1 LLITSVGDFSHL
13 YKINR
18 ILTFEKPTYWSS
30 VASLHVNKIINKY
43 QRHKYLFLTNH
54 IKMKKHVLMA
64 LCCSFMLLSVSA
76 IMAQSKLSGL
86 IVDTNNDEPLIGV
99 AVYLENDQSK
109 GTITSFD
116 GSFEMELTDGQ
127 YNLKFSYLGY
137 LSVTKKVNVNGD
149 TDMGTITMESSS
161 VGITEVSVVAS
172 FATDRKTPVAI
183 SNLPASIIE
192 EKLGNQEFPE
202 ILKSTPSV
210 YATKG
215 SGGFGDSRINIRG
228 FNTSNIGVLING
240 IPVNDMENGK
250 VYFSNWAGLSD
261 VTSVMQVQRGL
272 GASKL
277 AISSVGGTM
286 NIITKSADAEQGG
299 SFYAGMGN
307 DGYKKFSFNV
317 STGLMDNGWAIT
329 LLGGTVNGD
338 GYINGTNFQGY
349 NYFTNITKV
358 INDKHRLSLQAFGAP
373 QWHNQ
378 RGNKHLIS
386 TFENKNENLPFSN
399 SAGNKYNSEYGIRN
413 GEMYGGGYGYN
424 SFHKPQVSLNHF
436 WTINNNAHLATS
448 IYASISSGGGRRLR
462 GEKAP
467 DVEYNRDSHKF
478 NSMEWRTGDGLIN
491 WDKIVDHNT
500 SIGGQSDFLIGSAV
514 NSHEWY
520 GLLSTF
526 NTKVDNINLTFG
538 VDSRYYIGHHYEEVD
553 DLLGGQFHID
563 DANINIPVNA
573 PLRIG
578 DKYNYNNDMQVLWNG
593 LFAQGEIEFDRIT
606 AFMSA
611 SASAQTVRRIDFFQ
625 YEVGNQKSDWANFIS
640 WSIKGGANYNIND
653 NHNVYANAGY
663 FTRAPFVKF
672 VFDGYTNDFVE
683 DAKYEKVLTFEGGYG
698 YRSRRLNVKLGVYRT
713 EWRDQGLTQS
723 FQGQSFSLLGLS
735 SLHQGVEFETTYK
748 PSNDLTI
755 RAMASVGDWSYIDD
769 VYFQEF
775 DDAGNFIGEY
785 NAYIKDVSVGNS
797 AQITAA
803 LGVSYSFF
811 KGFKVGADANY
822 YGRNFADFDPT
833 NRTTIASSGVDA
845 WQLPD
850 AYLFDVNASYRFK
863 INGLKS
869 RIFGKV
875 TNLLDTEYITDADDG
890 VEHNWQTS
898 PVYYGF
904 GRTFSIGMKVN
915 F

>member
-1 LLITSVGDFSHL
+1 
-13 YKINR
+13 
-18 ILTFEKPTYWSS
+18 
-30 VASLHVNKIINKY
+30 
-43 QRHKYLFLTNH
+43 
-54 IKMKKHVLMA
+54 MKKHVLTA
-64 LCCSFMLLSVSA
+64 LCCSLMLLNVTALMS
-76 IMAQSKLSGL
+76 QSKVTGTV
-86 IVDTNNDEPLIGV
+86 VDGSNSEPLIGV
-99 AVYLENDQSK
+99 AVYLEANNSI
-109 GTITSFD
+109 GTVTTYD
-116 GSFEMELTDGQ
+116 GSFEITLDNGKHDLQ
-127 YNLKFSYLGY
+127 FSYLGFVDQ
-137 LSVTKKVNVNGD
+137 SKSINVNGD
-149 TDMGTITMESSS
+149 TNIGVVEMKSSS
-161 VGITEVSVVAS
+161 VGIMEVSVVAS

-183 SNLPASIIE
+183 SNLPATIIE

-202 ILKSTPSV
+202 VLKSTPSV

-215 SGGFGDSRINIRG
+215 GGGFGDSRINIRG

-240 IPVNDMENGK
+240 IPVNDMENGR

-307 DGYKKFSFNV
+307 DGYQKFSFNV

-329 LLGGTVNGD
+329 LLGGTVGGD
-338 GYINGTNFQGY
+338 GYINGTDFRGY
-349 NYFTNITKV
+349 NYFANITKV

-386 TFENKNENLPFSN
+386 TYENKNEDLPFSN
-399 SAGNKYNSEYGIRN
+399 TAGHKFNSEYGIRD
-413 GEMYGGGYGYN
+413 GKIYGGGYGYN
-424 SFHKPQVSLNHF
+424 FYHKPQVSLNHF
-436 WTINNNAHLATS
+436 WTIDTNTQLATS
-448 IYASISSGGGRRLR
+448 VYASISSGGGRRLR
-462 GEKAP
+462 GDKATE
-467 DVEYNRDSHKF
+467 VEYNRDNHQF

-491 WDKIVDHNT
+491 WDKMIAHNAG
-500 SIGGQSDFLIGSAV
+500 IGGQSDFVIGNAV

-520 GLLSTF
+520 GILSTL

-563 DANINIPVNA
+563 NSNINRPVNT
-573 PLRIG
+573 PLRLG
-578 DKYNYNNDMQVLWNG
+578 DKYSYNNDMQVFWNG
-593 LFAQGEIEFDRIT
+593 LFAQGEIEFDRFT
-606 AFMSA
+606 AFLSA

-653 NHNVYANAGY
+653 NHNVFANAGY

-672 VFDGYTNDFVE
+672 VFDGYTNDLI
-683 DAKYEKVLTFEGGYG
+683 DDPKYEKVLTFEAGYG
-698 YRSRRLNVKLGVYRT
+698 YRSRHFDIKLGLYRT

-735 SLHQGVEFETTYK
+735 SLHQGVEFEATYK
-748 PSNDLTI
+748 PTNDLTI

-775 DDAGNFIGEY
+775 DDAGNFVGEY
-785 NAYIKDVSVGNS
+785 NAYVKDVNVGNS
-797 AQITAA
+797 AQTTAA
-803 LGVSYSFF
+803 LGLNYRFF
-811 KGFKVGADANY
+811 KSFKVGVDGNY
-822 YGRNFADFDPT
+822 FGRNFADFDPT
-833 NRTTIASSGVDA
+833 NRTTISSSGVNA

-850 AYLFDVNASYRFK
+850 AYLFDFNASYNFK

-875 TNLLDTEYITDADDG
+875 TNVFDTEYITDADDG

-904 GRTFSIGMKVN
+904 GRTFSIGMKIN